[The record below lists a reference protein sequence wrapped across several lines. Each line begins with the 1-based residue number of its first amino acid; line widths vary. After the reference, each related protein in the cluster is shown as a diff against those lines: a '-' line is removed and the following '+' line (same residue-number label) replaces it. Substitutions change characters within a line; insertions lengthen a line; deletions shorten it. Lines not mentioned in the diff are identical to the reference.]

1 VDIAINYS
9 IMERSIMNV
18 TNVRLFDSLSDQMET
33 ALKITV
39 FINVSAK
46 TALISLSIKVINSK
60 DANLQQM
67 RCFDAVVEMS
77 A

>member
-1 VDIAINYS
+1 
-9 IMERSIMNV
+9 MERSIMNV
-18 TNVRLFDSLSDQMET
+18 TTARLFGSLLDRMET
-33 ALKITV
+33 VLKVTG
-39 FINVSAK
+39 FTKVSAK
-46 TALISLSIKVINSK
+46 TALISLSIKAINSK